1 MGLVIDKEKCVGCRA
16 CELACSFYHVK
27 EFCPENS
34 NIRIFF
40 TDDGDV
46 EIDISGN
53 CNCSGK
59 DEPLCV
65 KFCPTQALTYLDG

>member
-1 MGLVIDKEKCVGCRA
+1 MSLVIDKKKCVGCRT

-40 TDDGDV
+40 TDDGDI
-46 EIDISGN
+46 EIDSSKCNYSGE
-53 CNCSGK
+53 
-59 DEPLCV
+59 DMPLCV
-65 KFCPTQALTYLDG
+65 KFCPTKALKYL